1 MNVDTFYQR
10 LVKIAAQPPYPRYEV
25 LAEFHTGV
33 VMRYLNTIQ
42 IISERRARRTGSD
55 GRTVAQVIGHIAEWE
70 RFIILAAGEIVAGVK
85 RPRIMELSHYLDLD
99 GRVMDFSSVDNF
111 NAYQMAKHAKWPW
124 LQIQDMA
131 IHTAT
136 ALHTMFTQPTILSPE
151 TLEKTHAYDW
161 RLPNGIKL
169 TLPIGWYLWM
179 ITLEHE
185 AVSHALDLG
194 WE

>member
-1 MNVDTFYQR
+1 MNADTFYQR
-10 LVKIAAQPPYPRYEV
+10 LVKIAAQPAYSRYEV
-25 LAEFHTGV
+25 LAEFHTEV

-42 IISERRARRTGSD
+42 IISERRARRTSSD

-70 RFIILAAGEIVAGVK
+70 RFIILAAGEIMVGVK
-85 RPRIMELSHYLDLD
+85 RPRIMDLSGYLDQD
-99 GRVMDFSSVDNF
+99 GRGMDFSSVDNF
-111 NAYQMAKHAKWPW
+111 NTYQMAKHAKWPW
-124 LQIQDMA
+124 PRIQDMA
-131 IHTAT
+131 IYTAT
-136 ALHTMFTQPTILSPE
+136 ALHTLFTQPTILSPDM
-151 TLEKTHAYDW
+151 LEKTHGYDW

-185 AVSHALDLG
+185 AVNHALDLG